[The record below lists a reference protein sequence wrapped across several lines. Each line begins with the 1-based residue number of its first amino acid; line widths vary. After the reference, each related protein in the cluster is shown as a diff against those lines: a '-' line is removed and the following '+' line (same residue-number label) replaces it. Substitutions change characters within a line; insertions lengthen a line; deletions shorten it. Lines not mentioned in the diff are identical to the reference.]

1 MGLIAVHGSGCRMP
15 KCQKPYRS
23 IRVLYALLFSK
34 DPTKIFNSKFTVW
47 QVRELCNPYSG
58 GQSVHKV
65 QAEMVWFQCEDCG
78 DNLKKPKL
86 PNHFRMCSA
95 SKVLC
100 FFVLLIFLYYGSNFL
115 VKFRDLYFE
124 LSFSF
129 PIVILHWLWTNVW
142 APRCW
147 RSYTV
152 HHWSGNLI
160 SLCFEL
166 FFD

>member
-1 MGLIAVHGSGCRMP
+1 MRFYSAKIQL
-15 KCQKPYRS
+15 KYS
-23 IRVLYALLFSK
+23 ILNLPFGRFESFAIRT
-34 DPTKIFNSKFTVW
+34 P
-47 QVRELCNPYSG
+47 G

-100 FFVLLIFLYYGSNFL
+100 FFFLLIFLYYGSNFL

-129 PIVILHWLWTNVW
+129 PVVILH
-142 APRCW
+142 
-147 RSYTV
+147 
-152 HHWSGNLI
+152 
-160 SLCFEL
+160 
-166 FFD
+166 